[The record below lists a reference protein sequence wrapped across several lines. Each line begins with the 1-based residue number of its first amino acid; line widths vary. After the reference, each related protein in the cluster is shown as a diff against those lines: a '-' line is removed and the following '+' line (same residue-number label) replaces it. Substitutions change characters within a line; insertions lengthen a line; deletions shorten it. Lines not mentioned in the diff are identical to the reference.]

1 MTIHGIPGLG
11 LPLTLDGGKAMPIQM
26 YATLYRNGVPT
37 CDPGS
42 FLRVLGQGLPTY
54 TIQGLDDIVID
65 G

>member
-1 MTIHGIPGLG
+1 
-11 LPLTLDGGKAMPIQM
+11 MPIQM

-54 TIQGLDDIVID
+54 TIQSLDDIVID